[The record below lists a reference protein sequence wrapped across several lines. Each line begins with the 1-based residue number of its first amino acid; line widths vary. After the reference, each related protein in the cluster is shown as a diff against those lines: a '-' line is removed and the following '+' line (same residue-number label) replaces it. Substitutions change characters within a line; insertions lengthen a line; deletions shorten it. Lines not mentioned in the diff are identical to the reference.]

1 MLAEKVGELVHMG
14 FMFLVVDFVNYWFLL
29 TIRYRCCAL
38 KSIMMR
44 LLIVR
49 TQLTRNSVTC
59 IQASVFEYE

>member
-1 MLAEKVGELVHMG
+1 MG